1 MILYNKNGTFL
12 GIGQDELSALGYEN
26 IEEFKSY
33 FEDFSDLF
41 VNTPG
46 YISKFKNFS
55 WIEYVL
61 HSGAPNKNVILRHK
75 NGTNFES
82 KLLISELSLI
92 QEIDGFSSLY
102 CIELATSDSPFT
114 SGIKSGI
121 KLSVSK
127 EQYMDYNLEEIE
139 NSTKSDSDI
148 QIDPTDEE
156 TDDYITQDFNNPQIQ
171 DYKEEK
177 TNLQLNIPE
186 EEQIHLKIPLDEQK
200 QEIDTFEKNNF
211 QIRTEEETVDM
222 PAEEISLKEK
232 LEAKI
237 DKKDDIC
244 IDESIL
250 SDYEDS
256 LKTEPNTDQTDNQRT
271 TIIEKEIPIIKDKT
285 ESKDIFENIDFT
297 NIAEETGMDLGDI
310 GEFIGEFIGE
320 SKNYLKELE
329 DVEIFTKMDFIE
341 KEAIKLKSVAS
352 NLNMKNILSTL
363 DLILESSSEDEII
376 QLLEQYNKQIKDL
389 EEQLF

>member
-1 MILYNKNGTFL
+1 MILYSKNGTFL
-12 GIGQDELSALGYEN
+12 GIGQDELSALGYED

-82 KLLISELSLI
+82 KLLISELSLV
-92 QEIDGFSSLY
+92 QNIDGFSSLY
-102 CIELATSDSPFT
+102 CIELATSDSPST

-127 EQYMDYNLEEIE
+127 EQPIVNNSKEVE
-139 NSTKSDSDI
+139 NNSKLDLDNDI
-148 QIDPTDEE
+148 QIGSTNEE
-156 TDDYITQDFNNPQIQ
+156 IDDYTTKDFNNLQIQ

-177 TNLQLNIPE
+177 TDLQLDIPE
-186 EEQIHLKIPLDEQK
+186 EEQIHLKVPHDEQK
-200 QEIDTFEKNNF
+200 QKVDAFETDDY
-211 QIRTEEETVDM
+211 QIKEEEKTEDI
-222 PAEEISLKEK
+222 PTEEISLEEK
-232 LEAKI
+232 NEET
-237 DKKDDIC
+237 DDIY

-256 LKTEPNTDQTDNQRT
+256 LKTELDADQTSYQGT
-271 TIIEKEIPIIKDKT
+271 TILEKEILTTKNKT

-297 NIAEETGMDLGDI
+297 DIAEETGMDLGDI
-310 GEFIGEFIGE
+310 AEFIGEFIDE
-320 SKNYLKELE
+320 SKNYLQELKG
-329 DVEIFTKMDFIE
+329 VEIFEKMNFIE
-341 KEAIKLKSVAS
+341 KETIKLKSIAS
-352 NLNMKNILSTL
+352 SLNMKNILSTL
-363 DLILESSSEDEII
+363 SLILESSSEDEII
-376 QLLEQYNKQIKDL
+376 QLLEQYDKQIKDL

>member
-1 MILYNKNGTFL
+1 MILYSKNGTFL
-12 GIGQDELSALGYEN
+12 GIGQDELSALGYED

-82 KLLISELSLI
+82 KLLISELSLV
-92 QEIDGFSSLY
+92 QDIDGFSSLY
-102 CIELATSDSPFT
+102 CIELATSDSPST
-114 SGIKSGI
+114 SGIKSST

-127 EQYMDYNLEEIE
+127 EQPIVNNLKGIE
-139 NSTKSDSDI
+139 DSIKLDLDNDM
-148 QIDPTDEE
+148 QIDSANEE
-156 TDDYITQDFNNPQIQ
+156 TDDYTTQDFNNLQIQ
-171 DYKEEK
+171 DYKEEES
-177 TNLQLNIPE
+177 NLQLDIPE
-186 EEQIHLKIPLDEQK
+186 EEQIHLKISHDEQK
-200 QEIDTFEKNNF
+200 QKVDIFEKDDF
-211 QIRTEEETVDM
+211 QIKIEEEKTVDI
-222 PAEEISLKEK
+222 PAKEISLEEK
-232 LEAKI
+232 NENT
-237 DKKDDIC
+237 DDIY

-256 LKTEPNTDQTDNQRT
+256 LKTKLDIDKTSNQET
-271 TIIEKEIPIIKDKT
+271 TILEKEILISENKT
-285 ESKDIFENIDFT
+285 KNKDIFENIDFT

-310 GEFIGEFIGE
+310 AEFIGEFIGE
-320 SKNYLKELE
+320 SKNYLQELK
-329 DVEIFTKMDFIE
+329 DVEIFEKMNFIE
-341 KEAIKLKSVAS
+341 KETIKLKSIAS
-352 NLNMKNILSTL
+352 SLNMKNILSTL
-363 DLILESSSEDEII
+363 SLILESSSEDEMI
-376 QLLEQYNKQIKDL
+376 QLLEQYDKQIKDL

>member
-1 MILYNKNGTFL
+1 MILYSKNGTFL
-12 GIGQDELSALGYEN
+12 GIGQDELSALGYED

-82 KLLISELSLI
+82 KLLISELSLV
-92 QEIDGFSSLY
+92 QNIDGFSSLY
-102 CIELATSDSPFT
+102 CIELATSDSPST

-127 EQYMDYNLEEIE
+127 EQPIVNNSKEVE
-139 NSTKSDSDI
+139 NNSKLDLDNDI
-148 QIDPTDEE
+148 QIGSTNEE
-156 TDDYITQDFNNPQIQ
+156 IDDYTTKDFNNLQIQ

-177 TNLQLNIPE
+177 TDLQLDIPE
-186 EEQIHLKIPLDEQK
+186 EEQIHLKVPHDEQK
-200 QEIDTFEKNNF
+200 QKVDTFKKDDF
-211 QIRTEEETVDM
+211 QIKTEEEEIVDI
-222 PAEEISLKEK
+222 PVEEISLEEK
-232 LEAKI
+232 NE
-237 DKKDDIC
+237 KKDDIY

-256 LKTEPNTDQTDNQRT
+256 LKTELDADQTSYQGT
-271 TIIEKEIPIIKDKT
+271 TILEKEILTTKNKT

-297 NIAEETGMDLGDI
+297 DIAEETGMDLGDI
-310 GEFIGEFIGE
+310 AEFIGEFIDE
-320 SKNYLKELE
+320 SKNYLQELKG
-329 DVEIFTKMDFIE
+329 VEIFEKMNFIE
-341 KEAIKLKSVAS
+341 KETIKLKSIAS
-352 NLNMKNILSTL
+352 SLKIKNILNTL
-363 DLILESSSEDEII
+363 SLILESSSEDEII
-376 QLLEQYNKQIKDL
+376 QLLEQYDKQIKDL

>member
-1 MILYNKNGTFL
+1 MILYSKNGTFL
-12 GIGQDELSALGYEN
+12 GIGQDELSALGYED

-82 KLLISELSLI
+82 KLLISELSLV
-92 QEIDGFSSLY
+92 QDIDGFSSLY
-102 CIELATSDSPFT
+102 CIELATSDSPST
-114 SGIKSGI
+114 SGIKSST

-127 EQYMDYNLEEIE
+127 EQPIVNNLKGIE
-139 NSTKSDSDI
+139 DSIKLDLDNDM
-148 QIDPTDEE
+148 QIDSANEE
-156 TDDYITQDFNNPQIQ
+156 TDDYTTQDFNNLQIQ
-171 DYKEEK
+171 DYKEEES
-177 TNLQLNIPE
+177 NLQLDIPE
-186 EEQIHLKIPLDEQK
+186 EEQIHLKISHDEQK
-200 QEIDTFEKNNF
+200 QKVDIFEKDDF
-211 QIRTEEETVDM
+211 QIKIEEEKTVDI
-222 PAEEISLKEK
+222 PAKEISLEEK
-232 LEAKI
+232 NENT
-237 DKKDDIC
+237 DDIY

-256 LKTEPNTDQTDNQRT
+256 LKTELDIDKTSNQET
-271 TIIEKEIPIIKDKT
+271 TILEKEILISENKT
-285 ESKDIFENIDFT
+285 KNKDIFENIDFT

-310 GEFIGEFIGE
+310 AEFIGEFIGE
-320 SKNYLKELE
+320 SKNYLQELK
-329 DVEIFTKMDFIE
+329 DVEIFEKMNFIE
-341 KEAIKLKSVAS
+341 KETIKLKSIAS
-352 NLNMKNILSTL
+352 SLNMKNILSTL
-363 DLILESSSEDEII
+363 SLILESSSEDEMI
-376 QLLEQYNKQIKDL
+376 QLLEQYDKQIKDL

>member
-1 MILYNKNGTFL
+1 MILYSKNGTFL
-12 GIGQDELSALGYEN
+12 GIGQDELSALGYED

-82 KLLISELSLI
+82 KLLISELSLV
-92 QEIDGFSSLY
+92 QDIDGFSSLY
-102 CIELATSDSPFT
+102 CIELATSDSPST
-114 SGIKSGI
+114 SGIKSST

-127 EQYMDYNLEEIE
+127 EQPIVNNLKGIE
-139 NSTKSDSDI
+139 DSIKLDLDNDM
-148 QIDPTDEE
+148 QIDSANEE
-156 TDDYITQDFNNPQIQ
+156 TDDYTTQDFNNLQIQ
-171 DYKEEK
+171 DYKEEES
-177 TNLQLNIPE
+177 NLQLDIPE
-186 EEQIHLKIPLDEQK
+186 EEQIHLKISHDEQK
-200 QEIDTFEKNNF
+200 QKVDIFEKDDF
-211 QIRTEEETVDM
+211 QIKIEEEKTVDI
-222 PAEEISLKEK
+222 PAKEISLEEK
-232 LEAKI
+232 NENTDNI
-237 DKKDDIC
+237 Y

-256 LKTEPNTDQTDNQRT
+256 LKTKLDIDKTSNQEK
-271 TIIEKEIPIIKDKT
+271 TILEKEILISENKT
-285 ESKDIFENIDFT
+285 KNKDIFENIDFT

-310 GEFIGEFIGE
+310 AEFIGEFIGE
-320 SKNYLKELE
+320 SKNYLQELK
-329 DVEIFTKMDFIE
+329 DVEIFEKMNFIE
-341 KEAIKLKSVAS
+341 KETIKLKSIAS
-352 NLNMKNILSTL
+352 SLNMKNILSTL
-363 DLILESSSEDEII
+363 SLILESSSEDEMI
-376 QLLEQYNKQIKDL
+376 QLLEQYDKQIKDL